1 MQNIHHIQEMAEK
14 ARYRAGWAPDMT
26 YRPLTDG
33 DGLGAVQPDIDA
45 DKERET
51 RAHAE
56 GVEAALL
63 WVLGY
68 AGEPLPR

>member
-1 MQNIHHIQEMAEK
+1 MPDTHKIEEMAEK
-14 ARYRAGWAPDMT
+14 AKYRAGWAADLT

-33 DGLGAVQPDIDA
+33 DGLGAVQPDIDVG
-45 DKERET
+45 KERET

-63 WVLGY
+63 WALGRT
-68 AGEPLPR
+68 GEPLPR